1 MKMNKETPKTDRSD
15 PESEEPKK
23 GFGVQ
28 SVEVGM
34 HLLKVLMEFGRPAM
48 LKELAEAADMS
59 AQKAHRYLVS
69 LQRSGMVEQDVAGG
83 RYGLGEFALN
93 VGLTALSQLNIVRIA
108 GDAVAE
114 LRNRT
119 DQSCL
124 LAVWGSHGPT
134 IVRMSEGSRPL
145 VTTARVGVVLS
156 MINSATGRVFAAFLP
171 KDTADEFL
179 APELP
184 LEDRESYNALLA
196 DVRIRGIS
204 RTEGEEQATIN
215 ALAAP
220 LFDHFGNIAG
230 ALTLLGQEKH
240 FNVDWDGPLTR
251 ELLAVSKS
259 VSNRLG
265 YNENG

>member
-1 MKMNKETPKTDRSD
+1 MDKETPIETPDENAS
-15 PESEEPKK
+15 EPKK

-34 HLLKVLMEFGRPAM
+34 HLLKVLMEIGRPAM

-69 LQRSGMVEQDVAGG
+69 LQRSGMVEQDAAGG

-93 VGLTALSQLNIVRIA
+93 IGLTALSQLNVVRIA

-156 MINSATGRVFAAFLP
+156 MVNSASGRVFAAFLP
-171 KDTADEFL
+171 RETADEFL

-184 LEDRESYNALLA
+184 EEDRESYNTLLA

-230 ALTLLGQEKH
+230 ALTLLGPEKH
-240 FNVDWDGPLTR
+240 FNVDWDGPLAR

-265 YNENG
+265 YSEHG